1 MGLLRCSVNRQS
13 SNVFFWILVQ
23 YYTSMPNVCK
33 LIKLSKNPQNE
44 DIPKVIPNGLALKTE
59 NEMNFKNEFAKN
71 FKG

>member
-1 MGLLRCSVNRQS
+1 
-13 SNVFFWILVQ
+13 
-23 YYTSMPNVCK
+23 MPNDCK

-59 NEMNFKNEFAKN
+59 NEMNFKNEFAMN